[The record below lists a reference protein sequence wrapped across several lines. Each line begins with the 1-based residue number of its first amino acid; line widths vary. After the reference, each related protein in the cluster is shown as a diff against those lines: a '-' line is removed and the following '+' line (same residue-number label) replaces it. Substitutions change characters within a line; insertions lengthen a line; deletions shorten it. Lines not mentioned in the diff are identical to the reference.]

1 MRLYKGKGHSE
12 RKINWRVSFCPSSH
26 GNPIQK
32 IAINPWSS
40 IWKRKRRRRG
50 RGGFYFPKQRKPHS
64 QVSNPPIKNLQM
76 QTGKAHLPPS
86 SKVFKNFLLPE
97 ETLQMSSKSVIFV
110 GRSVAKLTDAHTYRE
125 RLFSSV
131 GTFLYAFMWEKS
143 RIGACR
149 QQSRRRSAWE
159 EKARTRENCPC

>member
-1 MRLYKGKGHSE
+1 MGIRSRKSPLILGAPFARE
-12 RKINWRVSFCPSSH
+12 R
-26 GNPIQK
+26 G
-32 IAINPWSS
+32 
-40 IWKRKRRRRG
+40 G
-50 RGGFYFPKQRKPHS
+50 GGGGGFYFSKQRKPHS
-64 QVSNPPIKNLQM
+64 QVSSPPIKNLQM
-76 QTGKAHLPPS
+76 QTGKAHLPPQ
-86 SKVFKNFLLPE
+86 KFFKNFLLPE

-149 QQSRRRSAWE
+149 QQSRRSAWE
-159 EKARTRENCPC
+159 EKARTRENCPCRKRSSCP

>member
-1 MRLYKGKGHSE
+1 MGHSE

-76 QTGKAHLPPS
+76 QTGKAHLPPP
-86 SKVFKNFLLPE
+86 KFFKNFLLPE
-97 ETLQMSSKSVIFV
+97 EALQMSSKSVIFV

-131 GTFLYAFMWEKS
+131 GTFLYAFMWEKKPNRCMQTAKS
-143 RIGACR
+143 TLCLGRK
-149 QQSRRRSAWE
+149 SADE
-159 EKARTRENCPC
+159 RKLSLQKKK